1 MAVLLR
7 ISLAIALLSIAA
19 YPPSVCAAEELILA
33 LRVNGL
39 SRGDGLVELVTNED
53 VRFSAEEAKR
63 LRFSTRALESIRQSD
78 GKFRIT
84 PSADVSMR
92 VDLDALTLHLDVP
105 ANWFESINVSLGTR
119 SAVKVT
125 QLDDWHGWLNYAVD
139 AQVASGANP
148 DARVDTRLVVTRKRW
163 SLVSEQG
170 IQQLASAPSWERKFT
185 SLFYDDVERLA
196 QLSIGDVGA
205 ETGLGASG
213 TSIRGVRWSRRY
225 DFDPAVMSA
234 PTFSWQ
240 YDLTAPSTVDVYVD
254 QMRVRSLSVGPG
266 PLNLADLSYFA
277 GLRNVEVVVTQR
289 GGAQTRIAIP
299 YYFSSD
305 LLGAGKTTFDLA
317 LGVLPGA
324 QGNSDWLATASFRK
338 GASDSFTWGVG
349 GEVRKSYQTARA
361 ELALRDERLG
371 QLSLL
376 TAVSRRA
383 IDNEIG
389 AAAVLSHSLSRNA
402 VSWQGYALLQSAEFG
417 RDREPLPTQSLL
429 TRQAAASLN
438 VALSNRHSF
447 AINAGVSEYAN
458 APRKSSFGTR
468 LSQNWGKGMS
478 SWIAIAQ
485 AQEHGQRSNSIS
497 AGFSMSLG
505 PRWSVSATGETRS
518 DGTHQASIRG
528 ARSGSDDGWN
538 NLRIASLT
546 RDSRIAVESYVER
559 PFGFAELALAAR
571 AERFSGKEEYA
582 GNARLSGSTV
592 FARDG
597 IWLSPSISQS
607 FALVDVPGTQSV
619 RVYHNSQLAGRTG
632 SDGKIVLP
640 SLAGYTSN
648 QIRIDD
654 RDIPIEIELDKVL
667 KEVAPRSN
675 AGVRVEFVSRTV
687 AAIGGT
693 LVVARDVGQQAVA
706 SAQLTVTRLDGESE
720 PVQSSTDGQGGFYLD
735 GLAPGRWRIM
745 AVNRTTRC
753 SVELNVSKSSVAF
766 TDLGDTLCIPA
777 R

>member
-1 MAVLLR
+1 MEVGR
-7 ISLAIALLSIAA
+7 RIALTVGLLLTVVSPGLS
-19 YPPSVCAAEELILA
+19 VAEELILG

-39 SRGDGLVELVTNED
+39 NRGDAVVELVTNDD
-53 VRFSAEEAKR
+53 VRFTADEAKR
-63 LRFSTRALESIRQSD
+63 LGFSSRTLDALRQPD
-78 GKFRIT
+78 GKVRIT
-84 PSADVSMR
+84 PSTDVAMR
-92 VDLDALTLHLDVP
+92 LDLDALTLQLNVP
-105 ANWFESINVSLGTR
+105 AQWFDSINVSLGTR

-125 QLDDWHGWLNYAVD
+125 QMEGWHGWLNYALD
-139 AQVASGANP
+139 AQAASDANP
-148 DARVDTRLVVTRKRW
+148 DARLDTRLVLTHSRW

-170 IQQLASAPSWERKFT
+170 IQRLVSKPSGQRKFT

-196 QLSIGDVGA
+196 QLSLGDVNYEGA
-205 ETGLGASG
+205 LGASA
-213 TSIRGVRWSRRY
+213 TSVRGIRWSRRY
-225 DFDPAVMSA
+225 DFSPAIVSS
-234 PTFSWQ
+234 PSFSWQ
-240 YDLTAPSTVDVYVD
+240 YDLTVPSTVDVYVD

-317 LGVLPGA
+317 LGVL
-324 QGNSDWLATASFRK
+324 QGSQNKSDWIATASFRK
-338 GASDSFTWGVG
+338 GATDSFTWGVG
-349 GEVRKSYQTARA
+349 GEVKESYQAARA

-383 IDNEIG
+383 SDNEIG
-389 AAAVLSHSLSRNA
+389 AAAVFSHSLSRNA
-402 VSWQGYALLQSAEFG
+402 VSWQAYALLQSAEFG
-417 RDREPLPTQSLL
+417 RDRNPPPTQSLL
-429 TRQAAASLN
+429 IRQAAASLN

-447 AINAGVSEYAN
+447 AVNAGVSEYAN
-458 APRKSSFGTR
+458 APRKSSYGTR

-485 AQEHGQRSNSIS
+485 AKERGLRSNSIS

-505 PRWSVSATGETRS
+505 PRWSISATGEARS

-546 RDSRIAVESYVER
+546 RDSRVAVESYVER

-571 AERFSGKEEYA
+571 AEQFSGKEEYA
-582 GNARLSGSTV
+582 GNARLSGATV
-592 FARDG
+592 FAKDG

-607 FALVDVPGTQSV
+607 FALVDVPGTQNV

-687 AAIGGT
+687 SAVGGT
-693 LVVARDVGQQAVA
+693 LVVARDAGQQAVA

-735 GLAPGRWRIM
+735 GLAPGRWRIS

-753 SVELNVSKSSVAF
+753 SVELNVIKSSVAF
-766 TDLGDTLCIPA
+766 TDLGDIVCNPN
-777 R
+777 